1 MCPGTVDAT
10 FCFNSQL
17 NYTLCCII
25 VYWVCCILY
34 NVKLPLRLVK
44 CLKLYLR

>member
-25 VYWVCCILY
+25 VYCMLHID